1 MSTIAF
7 GSTYSF
13 LTSATPSQGWI
24 IGYDTD
30 GVLKQKDSSGNIILI
45 GGGPTAGNLGT
56 YSISQVLT
64 VGNNTGTRSI
74 IMGTATNIKSVN
86 GGGKIELDRLSGTN
100 SVLISSDNSSQLE
113 SYLILK
119 NDSAKLAF
127 NSSKQM
133 IDLDGNGNQISIY
146 NNNAG
151 SISLGVDTG
160 ALIYGQLD
168 EIKITYN
175 ATATASTGDYNKNA
189 VLIGSRNSKIGNGVV
204 NTVVLGGVGFTASNS
219 NSVYVPDIYL
229 QNQKGIKSTDS
240 NEVFYLNDSN
250 GYTLLDRNSGNLDSS
265 WLLMA
270 TDYQSTYQSYI
281 EIGVNS
287 DPGYGN
293 DSLVYIHNSKGP
305 SYSYDDYSSV
315 SLGKNILRIASK
327 DVDGSSDELRIDMSA
342 VGNFIFVDG
351 PTASFKGIEY
361 NQDYSLNFVTYSLVD
376 KQYVDSQFTGFTL
389 DVILTAGNNSESNDI
404 VMGTATVI
412 KSAQGG
418 GQIDLDYV
426 GLANEVFIS
435 TDNGSGAESY
445 VSLSP
450 TDAIV
455 ESVGSVT
462 INGNEVK
469 VSTNDLEGIKY
480 LGNYESTFVTQSL
493 VNKGY
498 VDSGTSS
505 IWSAIDSIN
514 LDYISEIITGV
525 GLTGGGTYG
534 VLNIDVNI
542 GNGLEFVTNSIYL
555 GGTLSQD
562 TLIDGDLYN
571 FEISNAT
578 NISLS
583 ASGFIDGYV
592 TDLSGYFGET
602 YLDSNI
608 FDAKVGTVYGNTYS
622 RLNIQNHTLTLQSYT
637 EIGDEST
644 FGLYLNGYSIGDG
657 STDNILVINDDISQ
671 KGLVYTND
679 YSSNFTT
686 YSLVT
691 KGYVDDKQQYVNNG
705 LTFSSG
711 YIGLGGTLSGPV
723 FIEGYVN
730 NVYFNDLYRFSVT
743 ASAFIV
749 NTVYSPSTNTSQQWN
764 DGDNYYTRV
773 DDASGTY
780 SIVDITPGLLS
791 IYTQGGVGKAEIN
804 FYSQDQLLL
813 DGSTNNRI
821 IVTDAVSQKGI
832 VYGDDYTANFTTYS
846 LVTKGYV
853 DSIASGIGG
862 SGSINYVP
870 KWNNTNTLSST
881 SSIYDDGSSVGIGIT
896 SSSSK
901 LHIKGSGTSSSTYS
915 LKVDNEVT
923 LLSSN
928 SLLSIRNDGLISI
941 GGNSVFSSVQIQNS
955 ISSYVYSYGLGG
967 QFGITNEAGF
977 PNLFLN
983 SSYSGGKFYITNGSS
998 GNNAF
1003 AQINTTT
1010 GNWLIG
1016 SPNTTVYSDTI
1027 TYKLEVSGTVSTTGF
1042 RMPTGASAGYV
1053 LTSDASGNGSWNKK
1067 LPYKVYV
1074 ALLSQTGINDPT
1086 CVELENTFGI
1096 TATFSYISTGHYELY
1111 LTGQL
1116 TSGKTFIV
1124 NGCPDQDPIG
1134 GNFGIFITEY
1144 LNTSRIKL
1152 STVDDGGTFYDD
1164 GLNNTSI
1171 EIRVYP

>member
-160 ALIYGQLD
+160 SLIYGQLD

-240 NEVFYLNDSN
+240 NEVFYLNDLN

-287 DPGYGN
+287 DSGYGN
-293 DSLVYIHNSKGP
+293 DSLIVLSNSKGP
-305 SYSYDDYSSV
+305 SYSYDAYSTV
-315 SLGKNILRIASK
+315 SLGKNILRFSSK

-342 VGNFIFVDG
+342 VGNFIFAVG
-351 PTASFKGIEY
+351 PSASFKGIEY
-361 NQDYSLNFVTYSLVD
+361 NQDLSANFVTYSLVD

-389 DVILTAGNNSESNDI
+389 DVVLAAGNNSESNDI

-426 GLANEVFIS
+426 GITNEVFIS
-435 TDNGSGAESY
+435 TDNGTGAESY

-480 LGNYESTFVTQSL
+480 LGNYESNFVTQSL

-505 IWSAIDSIN
+505 IWTAIDSIN
-514 LDYISEIITGV
+514 LDYISEIITGP

-534 VLNIDVNI
+534 VLNIDVEI
-542 GNGLEFVTNSIYL
+542 GNGLQFVTNSIYI

-571 FEISNAT
+571 FEISNST

-583 ASGFIDGYV
+583 ASGVINNFA
-592 TDLSGYFGET
+592 TDLSGYYGQS
-602 YLDSNI
+602 YLDSNLV
-608 FDAKVGTVYGNTYS
+608 DLKVGFASDYGMDLMTHS
-622 RLNIQNHTLTLQSYT
+622 AVSIQNHRVSLRSINSSNSVFITLFADAQTIS
-637 EIGDEST
+637 
-644 FGLYLNGYSIGDG
+644 DG
-657 STDNILVINDDISQ
+657 STDNRLIVDDGEFS
-671 KGLVYTND
+671 KGLVYFGD
-679 YSSNFTT
+679 YTSNFTT

-723 FIEGYVN
+723 IIDGYDN
-730 NVYFNDLYRFSVT
+730 NVYFNDFNRFSVT
-743 ASAFIV
+743 ASAFID
-749 NTVYSPSTNTSQQWN
+749 NKVYSLSTNTSQQFN

-780 SIVDITPGLLS
+780 SFVDITPGLLQMGS
-791 IYTQGGVGKAEIN
+791 GDPLIGNAGIN
-804 FYSQDQLLL
+804 FYSQDQVSL

-821 IVTDAVSQKGI
+821 IVSDDISQKGI
-832 VYGDDYTANFTTYS
+832 VYRDDYTANFTTYS

-853 DSIASGIGG
+853 DSTVVNLSLSIGTTSIISGTNFGVLFQSGG
-862 SGSINYVP
+862 VVQQ
-870 KWNNTNTLSST
+870 
-881 SSIYDDGSSVGIGIT
+881 DGSFIYNDSQKRLTLPALEILSQT
-896 SSSSK
+896 SSSSYTSLRVK
-901 LHIKGSGTSSSTYS
+901 NYNNTSDFIYILGDGNINVGTSTAATVSSTFNVYS
-915 LKVDNEVT
+915 GFLGGNYLKLINDTSNFDTYQGIDMAHTGRPGYFALETAGNQGSSITRFRGGGSTNANAKITAYIDHPGDVDKTGHWHFRTQVHLGDAYRSFDSSYGRHT
-923 LLSSN
+923 LVIENGVGPTASPTNSFIQYSADITSGNAAPHFRTENGSIVKIYQETTGVSSATF
-928 SLLSIRNDGLISI
+928 SSI
-941 GGNSVFSSVQIQNS
+941 GGPGSTALNDLDTYDGYTLQQVVRALRNL
-955 ISSYVYSYGLGG
+955 GLL
-967 QFGITNEAGF
+967 A
-977 PNLFLN
+977 
-983 SSYSGGKFYITNGSS
+983 
-998 GNNAF
+998 
-1003 AQINTTT
+1003 
-1010 GNWLIG
+1010 
-1016 SPNTTVYSDTI
+1016 
-1027 TYKLEVSGTVSTTGF
+1027 
-1042 RMPTGASAGYV
+1042 
-1053 LTSDASGNGSWNKK
+1053 
-1067 LPYKVYV
+1067 
-1074 ALLSQTGINDPT
+1074 
-1086 CVELENTFGI
+1086 
-1096 TATFSYISTGHYELY
+1096 
-1111 LTGQL
+1111 
-1116 TSGKTFIV
+1116 
-1124 NGCPDQDPIG
+1124 
-1134 GNFGIFITEY
+1134 
-1144 LNTSRIKL
+1144 
-1152 STVDDGGTFYDD
+1152 
-1164 GLNNTSI
+1164 
-1171 EIRVYP
+1171 

>member
-13 LTSATPSQGWI
+13 LTSATPSTGWV
-24 IGYDTD
+24 IGFDTD
-30 GVLKQKDSSGNIILI
+30 GVLKQKDSLGNIILI

-100 SVLISSDNSSQLE
+100 SVLISSDNSSQVE
-113 SYLILK
+113 SYLLLK

-160 ALIYGQLD
+160 SLIYGQLD

-293 DSLVYIHNSKGP
+293 DSIIVLSNSKGP
-305 SYSYDDYSSV
+305 SYSYDVYSSV

-327 DVDGSSDELRIDMSA
+327 DVDGSADELRIDMSA
-342 VGNFIFVDG
+342 VGNFILAGG

-361 NQDYSLNFVTYSLVD
+361 NQDYSPNFVTYSLVD

-418 GQIDLDYV
+418 GQIDLDYI
-426 GLANEVFIS
+426 GNSNEVFIS
-435 TDNGSGAESY
+435 TDNGTGAESY

-455 ESVGSVT
+455 ESVGGVT
-462 INGNEVK
+462 INGDSIS
-469 VSTNDLEGIKY
+469 VSTNNLEGIKY
-480 LGNYESTFVTQSL
+480 QGNYESTFVTQSL

-505 IWSAIDSIN
+505 IWTAIDSIN
-514 LDYISEIITGV
+514 LDYISEIITGQ

-534 VLNIDVNI
+534 VLNIDVEI
-542 GNGLEFVTNSIYL
+542 GNGLQFVTNSIYI

-583 ASGFIDGYV
+583 ASGVINDFA
-592 TDLSGYFGET
+592 TDLSGYYGQS
-602 YLDSNI
+602 YLDSNLV
-608 FDAKVGTVYGNTYS
+608 DLKVGFASDYGMGLMTQS
-622 RLNIQNHTLTLQSYT
+622 GVSIQNHRVFLRSNGSSYSVFITLYT
-637 EIGDEST
+637 DPQTIS
-644 FGLYLNGYSIGDG
+644 DG
-657 STDNILVINDDISQ
+657 STDNRLIVDDDEFN
-671 KGLVYTND
+671 KGLVYKDD
-679 YSSNFTT
+679 YSSNFST

-711 YIGLGGTLSGPV
+711 YVGLGGTLSGPV

-730 NVYFNDLYRFSVT
+730 NVYFNDLLRFSVT

-749 NTVYSPSTNTSQQWN
+749 NTVYSPSTNTSHQWN

-804 FYSQDQLLL
+804 FNSQDQVVA
-813 DGSTNNRI
+813 DGSINNRI
-821 IVTDAVSQKGI
+821 IVRDAVSQKGI
-832 VYGDDYTANFTTYS
+832 VYGGDYTANFTTYS

-853 DSIASGIGG
+853 DSVFLSGGATNGLIELSPGVIGLG
-862 SGSINYVP
+862 G
-870 KWNNTNTLSST
+870 TLSQNT
-881 SSIYDDGSSVGIGIT
+881 TINGDGNYLWLQT
-896 SSSSK
+896 
-901 LHIKGSGTSSSTYS
+901 SGTSSGSTIYMDS
-915 LKVDNEVT
+915 TNWIDVGWIDPANFSRWSSTSVNHYFNNISRISIT
-923 LLSSN
+923 SSN
-928 SLLSIRNDGLISI
+928 TVFNQTGDDIDFIIKGDTDLNLFFVDASVDRI
-941 GGNSVFSSVQIQNS
+941 GIGTSSV
-955 ISSYVYSYGLGG
+955 
-967 QFGITNEAGF
+967 
-977 PNLFLN
+977 
-983 SSYSGGKFYITNGSS
+983 
-998 GNNAF
+998 
-1003 AQINTTT
+1003 
-1010 GNWLIG
+1010 
-1016 SPNTTVYSDTI
+1016 D
-1027 TYKLEVSGTVSTTGF
+1027 YKLEVAGTVSTTGF

-1053 LTSDASGNGSWNKK
+1053 LTSDASGNGSWTASISYNH
-1067 LPYKVYV
+1067 YV
-1074 ALLSQTGINDPT
+1074 ARFVQTGTASPT
-1086 CVELENTFGI
+1086 VTAYENSIGSIVWTRLAIGSYKG
-1096 TATFSYISTGHYELY
+1096 TLNGAFS
-1111 LTGQL
+1111 
-1116 TSGKTFIV
+1116 SGKVHLLF
-1124 NGCPDQDPIG
+1124 NNP
-1134 GNFGIFITEY
+1134 
-1144 LNTSRIKL
+1144 L
-1152 STVDDGGTFYDD
+1152 STRIVYFYNSADPNAVYID
-1164 GLNNTSI
+1164 CNDTTPLPADYGSDELSI
-1171 EIRVYP
+1171 EIKVYP

>member
-13 LTSATPSQGWI
+13 LTSATPSTGWV
-24 IGYDTD
+24 IGFDTD
-30 GVLKQKDSSGNIILI
+30 GVLKQKDSLGNIILI

-100 SVLISSDNSSQLE
+100 SVLISSDNSSQAE
-113 SYLILK
+113 SYLLLK

-160 ALIYGQLD
+160 SLIYGQLD

-175 ATATASTGDYNKNA
+175 ATATASTGDYNKNS

-293 DSLVYIHNSKGP
+293 DSLIYIHNSKGP

-315 SLGKNILRIASK
+315 SLGKNILRISSK
-327 DVDGSSDELRIDMSA
+327 DVDGASDELRIDMSA

-412 KSAQGG
+412 SSAQGG
-418 GQIDLDYV
+418 GQIDLDYI
-426 GLANEVFIS
+426 GNSNEVFIS
-435 TDNGSGAESY
+435 TDNGTGAESY

-462 INGNEVK
+462 INGDSIS
-469 VSTNDLEGIKY
+469 VSTNNLEGIKY
-480 LGNYESTFVTQSL
+480 QGNYESTFVTQSL

-505 IWSAIDSIN
+505 IWTAIDSIN

-534 VLNIDVNI
+534 VLNIDVEI
-542 GNGLEFVTNSIYL
+542 GNGLQFVTNSIYI

-571 FEISNAT
+571 FEISNST

-583 ASGFIDGYV
+583 ASGVINNFA
-592 TDLSGYFGET
+592 TDLSGYYGQS
-602 YLDSNI
+602 YLDSNLV
-608 FDAKVGTVYGNTYS
+608 DLKVGFASDYGVNVMTQS
-622 RLNIQNHTLTLQSYT
+622 GVTIQNHRVSLRSINSSNSVFITLYT
-637 EIGDEST
+637 DPQGIS
-644 FGLYLNGYSIGDG
+644 DG
-657 STDNILVINDDISQ
+657 STDNRLIVDDDEFN
-671 KGLVYTND
+671 KGLVYKDD
-679 YSSNFTT
+679 YSSNFST

-711 YIGLGGTLSGPV
+711 YVGLGGTLSGPV
-723 FIEGYVN
+723 FIEGYDN
-730 NVYFNDLYRFSVT
+730 NVYFNDLLRFSVT

-749 NTVYSPSTNTSQQWN
+749 NTVYSPSTNTSHQWN

-853 DSIASGIGG
+853 DSAVNLSLSIGTTSIISGTNFGVLFQSGG
-862 SGSINYVP
+862 VVQQDDSFIYNDSQKILRLP
-870 KWNNTNTLSST
+870 ALEILSQ
-881 SSIYDDGSSVGIGIT
+881 T
-896 SSSSK
+896 SSSSYTSLRVK
-901 LHIKGSGTSSSTYS
+901 NYNNSSDFISILGDGNINVGTSTAATVSSTFNVYS
-915 LKVDNEVT
+915 GFLGGNYLKLINDTSNFDTYQGIDMADTGRPGYFALETAGNQGSSITRFRGGGSINANAKITAYIDHPGDVDKTGHWHFRTQVHLGDAYRSFDSSYGRHT
-923 LLSSN
+923 LVIENGVGPTASPTNSFIQYSADITSGNAAPHFRTENGSVVKLYQETTGVSSATF
-928 SLLSIRNDGLISI
+928 SSI
-941 GGNSVFSSVQIQNS
+941 GG
-955 ISSYVYSYGLGG
+955 
-967 QFGITNEAGF
+967 
-977 PNLFLN
+977 P
-983 SSYSGGKFYITNGSS
+983 GS
-998 GNNAF
+998 
-1003 AQINTTT
+1003 T
-1010 GNWLIG
+1010 
-1016 SPNTTVYSDTI
+1016 
-1027 TYKLEVSGTVSTTGF
+1027 
-1042 RMPTGASAGYV
+1042 
-1053 LTSDASGNGSWNKK
+1053 
-1067 LPYKVYV
+1067 
-1074 ALLSQTGINDPT
+1074 
-1086 CVELENTFGI
+1086 
-1096 TATFSYISTGHYELY
+1096 
-1111 LTGQL
+1111 QL
-1116 TSGKTFIV
+1116 TDLDTF
-1124 NGCPDQDPIG
+1124 
-1134 GNFGIFITEY
+1134 
-1144 LNTSRIKL
+1144 
-1152 STVDDGGTFYDD
+1152 DGYTLQQVVRALRNL
-1164 GLNNTSI
+1164 GLLA
-1171 EIRVYP
+1171 

>member
-1 MSTIAF
+1 MSSIAF

-13 LTSATPSQGWI
+13 LTSATPSTGWV
-24 IGYDTD
+24 IGFDTD
-30 GVLKQKDSSGNIILI
+30 GVLKQKDSLGNIILI

-160 ALIYGQLD
+160 SLIYGQLD

-175 ATATASTGDYNKNA
+175 ATATASTGNYDKNA
-189 VLIGSRNSKIGNGVV
+189 VLIGTKNSKIGNGVV

-219 NSVYVPDIYL
+219 NSVYVPDVYL

-270 TDYQSTYQSYI
+270 TDYQGTYQSYI
-281 EIGVNS
+281 QIGVNS

-293 DSLVYIHNSKGP
+293 DSLIYISNNKGP
-305 SYSYDDYSSV
+305 SYSYDDYSGI
-315 SLGKNILRIASK
+315 SLGKNILRIFSK
-327 DVDGSSDELRIDMSA
+327 DLDGTGDVLRIDMSA
-342 VGNFIFVDG
+342 VNNNMLVNG

-361 NQDYSLNFVTYSLVD
+361 NEDFSLNFVTHSLVD

-389 DVILTAGNNSESNDI
+389 DTVLTAGNNSESNDI

-412 KSAQGG
+412 SSANGG
-418 GQIDLDYV
+418 GQIDLDYT
-426 GLANEVFIS
+426 GISNEVFIS
-435 TDNGSGAESY
+435 TDNGSGVESY
-445 VSLSP
+445 ISLSP
-450 TDAIV
+450 TDVLIG
-455 ESVGSVT
+455 SVDVVT
-462 INGNEVK
+462 INGDSIR
-469 VSTNDLEGIKY
+469 VSTNNLEGVKY
-480 LGNYESTFVTQSL
+480 QGNYESTFVTQSL

-562 TLIDGDLYN
+562 TLIDGGLYN
-571 FEISNAT
+571 FELTNST

-583 ASGFIDGYV
+583 ASGVINNFA
-592 TDLSGYFGET
+592 TDLSGYYGQS
-602 YLDSNI
+602 YLDSNLVNL
-608 FDAKVGTVYGNTYS
+608 KVGFASDYGLDVMTQS
-622 RLNIQNHTLTLQSYT
+622 AVTIQNHRVSLRSIGSSYSAFITLYT
-637 EIGDEST
+637 EPQ
-644 FGLYLNGYSIGDG
+644 SISDG
-657 STDNILVINDDISQ
+657 STDNRLIVDDDEFN
-671 KGLVYTND
+671 KGLVYKDD
-679 YSSNFTT
+679 YSSNFST

-691 KGYVDDKQQYVNNG
+691 KGYVDEKQQYVNNG

-723 FIEGYVN
+723 FIEGYDN
-730 NVYFNDLYRFSVT
+730 NVYFNNFNRFSVT
-743 ASAFIV
+743 ASNFID
-749 NTVYSPSTNTSQQWN
+749 NKVYSVSTNTSQQFN

-780 SIVDITPGLLS
+780 SILNITPGLLN
-791 IYTQGGVGKAEIN
+791 IYADDGVGKAAMR
-804 FYSQDQLLL
+804 FRTQDEAVL

-821 IVTDAVSQKGI
+821 VVTDDVSQKGI
-832 VYGDDYTANFTTYS
+832 VYKDDYSPNFSTYS

-853 DSIASGIGG
+853 DSVVNLSLSIGTTSIISGTNFGVLFQSGG
-862 SGSINYVP
+862 VVQQ
-870 KWNNTNTLSST
+870 
-881 SSIYDDGSSVGIGIT
+881 DGSFIYNDSQKILRLPALEILSQT
-896 SSSSK
+896 SSSSYTS
-901 LHIKGSGTSSSTYS
+901 LRVRNYNNSSDFISILGDGNINVGTSTAATVSSTFNVYS
-915 LKVDNEVT
+915 GFSGGNYLKLINDTSNFDTYQGIDMAHTGRPGYFALETAGNQGSSITRFRGGGSTNANAKITAYIDHPGDVDKTGHWHFRTQVHLGDAYRSFDSSYGRHT
-923 LLSSN
+923 LVIENGVGPTASPTNSFIQYSADITSGNAAPHFRTENGSIVKIYQETTGVSSATF
-928 SLLSIRNDGLISI
+928 SSI
-941 GGNSVFSSVQIQNS
+941 GGPGSTPLSDLDTYDGYTLQQVVRALRNL
-955 ISSYVYSYGLGG
+955 GLL
-967 QFGITNEAGF
+967 A
-977 PNLFLN
+977 
-983 SSYSGGKFYITNGSS
+983 
-998 GNNAF
+998 
-1003 AQINTTT
+1003 
-1010 GNWLIG
+1010 
-1016 SPNTTVYSDTI
+1016 
-1027 TYKLEVSGTVSTTGF
+1027 
-1042 RMPTGASAGYV
+1042 
-1053 LTSDASGNGSWNKK
+1053 
-1067 LPYKVYV
+1067 
-1074 ALLSQTGINDPT
+1074 
-1086 CVELENTFGI
+1086 
-1096 TATFSYISTGHYELY
+1096 
-1111 LTGQL
+1111 
-1116 TSGKTFIV
+1116 
-1124 NGCPDQDPIG
+1124 
-1134 GNFGIFITEY
+1134 
-1144 LNTSRIKL
+1144 
-1152 STVDDGGTFYDD
+1152 
-1164 GLNNTSI
+1164 
-1171 EIRVYP
+1171 

>member
-240 NEVFYLNDSN
+240 NEVFYLNDLN

-270 TDYQSTYQSYI
+270 TDYQSTYQAYV

-287 DPGYGN
+287 DSGYGN
-293 DSLVYIHNSKGP
+293 DSFIYIHNSKGP
-305 SYSYDDYSSV
+305 SFSYQSYSSIN
-315 SLGKNILRIASK
+315 LYKNLLRLASQ
-327 DVDGSSDELRIDMSA
+327 DVDGSLDTVRINLIT
-342 VGNFIFVDG
+342 GNSITVDG
-351 PTASFKGIEY
+351 STSSFKGIEY
-361 NQDYSLNFVTYSLVD
+361 NGDFSPNFVTYSLVD

-389 DVILTAGNNSESNDI
+389 DVVLAAGNNSESNDI

-412 KSAQGG
+412 SSANGG
-418 GQIDLDYV
+418 GQIDLDYT
-426 GLANEVFIS
+426 GIPNEVFIS
-435 TDNGSGAESY
+435 TDNGTGAESY

-450 TDAIV
+450 TDV
-455 ESVGSVT
+455 LVGSVGSVT
-462 INGNEVK
+462 IDSDEMR

-480 LGNYESTFVTQSL
+480 LGNYESNFVTQSL

-505 IWSAIDSIN
+505 IWTAIDSIN
-514 LDYISEIITGV
+514 LDYISEIITGQ

-534 VLNIDVNI
+534 VLNIDVEI
-542 GNGLEFVTNSIYL
+542 GNGLQFVTNSIYI

-780 SIVDITPGLLS
+780 SIVDITPGLLH
-791 IYTQGGVGKAEIN
+791 IYNFDGVGYSAMS
-804 FYSQDQLLL
+804 FHSQDQLLL

-821 IVTDAVSQKGI
+821 IVQDDISQKGI
-832 VYGDDYTANFTTYS
+832 VYRDDYTANFTTYS

-853 DSIASGIGG
+853 DDKQQYVNNGLTFSSGYVGLGGTLSGPVYIDGYNNQIYFSDLSRFSVTASAFIKNEVNSGNDYTSTQYLEDELLYLKIEQLGDTY
-862 SGSINYVP
+862 SQVYLNQGSIS
-870 KWNNTNTLSST
+870 LSSGN
-881 SSIYDDGSSVGIGIT
+881 SINQFHIEVTNVDNLIGDGSTNNRFTISDDVYQ
-896 SSSSK
+896 
-901 LHIKGSGTSSSTYS
+901 KGAVYNADYTANFTTYS
-915 LKVDNEVT
+915 LVT
-923 LLSSN
+923 
-928 SLLSIRNDGLISI
+928 
-941 GGNSVFSSVQIQNS
+941 
-955 ISSYVYSYGLGG
+955 
-967 QFGITNEAGF
+967 
-977 PNLFLN
+977 
-983 SSYSGGKFYITNGSS
+983 K
-998 GNNAF
+998 
-1003 AQINTTT
+1003 
-1010 GNWLIG
+1010 
-1016 SPNTTVYSDTI
+1016 
-1027 TYKLEVSGTVSTTGF
+1027 
-1042 RMPTGASAGYV
+1042 GYV
-1053 LTSDASGNGSWNKK
+1053 DSKK
-1067 LPYKVYV
+1067 PYKVYT
-1074 ALLSQTGINDPT
+1074 ALLSQSGTASPT
-1086 CVELENTFGI
+1086 SIELDNTLGYSPI
-1096 TATFSYISTGHYELY
+1096 FSYSSTGYYELSVPNPMVSMV
-1111 LTGQL
+1111 LF

-1124 NGCPDQDPIG
+1124 NGCPDQGPIG

-1144 LNTSRIKL
+1144 LNTTTIRL
-1152 STVDDGGTFYDD
+1152 STMDDNGSVYD
-1164 GLNNTSI
+1164 GMLNNTSI